1 MRTLIT
7 QRMALL
13 RLLRVV
19 PLRSRIGLGAVMLGV
34 CLLPAAIAL
43 AVAWLVGRAV
53 VAADGATLRV
63 TPASEA

>member
-19 PLRSRIGLGAVMLGV
+19 PLRSRIGLAAVMLGV
-34 CLLPAAIAL
+34 CLLPAAITL
-43 AVAWLVGRAV
+43 AVA
-53 VAADGATLRV
+53 
-63 TPASEA
+63 